1 MPLTAT
7 TWTPCRRFTLIVFMS
22 PEMTK
27 PVMGAHHVKTI
38 YVPLFDMAPNVK
50 DEVFITSITEMK

>member
-1 MPLTAT
+1 
-7 TWTPCRRFTLIVFMS
+7 MS